1 MLTYSQSNGQ
11 LRRDGVLIG
20 LGYSGRGEGLSNP
33 DKQELVNTGPLPR
46 GSYTLWRSKAT
57 DLGPIAFSLAPY
69 PENQMH
75 GRSAFYI
82 HWDNRSHNFT
92 ASEGCIVLVTTW
104 TFYEL
109 KDGDRLEV
117 GR

>member
-1 MLTYSQSNGQ
+1 MLNYSQSKGQ
-11 LRRDGVLIG
+11 LRRDGALIG
-20 LGYSGRGEGLSNP
+20 LAYAGRGDGLSNP
-33 DKQELVNTGPLPR
+33 DAQEIVNTGPLPR
-46 GSYTLWRSKAT
+46 GLYTLWRSN
-57 DLGPIAFSLAPY
+57 DIRLGPISFALTPDAA
-69 PENQMH
+69 NQMH

-104 TFYEL
+104 TFYDL

-117 GR
+117 VA